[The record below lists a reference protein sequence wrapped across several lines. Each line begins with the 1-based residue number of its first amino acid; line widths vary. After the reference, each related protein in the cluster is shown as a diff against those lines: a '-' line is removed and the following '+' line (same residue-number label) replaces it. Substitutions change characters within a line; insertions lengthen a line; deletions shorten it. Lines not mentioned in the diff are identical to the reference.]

1 MTPQGRVGRSAAW
14 RRLWIA
20 RNLGRG
26 SVEITRSRVGL
37 QDKTPSSS
45 NVVGN
50 SLTILQEELENA
62 EAPFRIRDVGTHDN
76 VVDRGV
82 DLIS

>member
-1 MTPQGRVGRSAAW
+1 M
-14 RRLWIA
+14 
-20 RNLGRG
+20 
-26 SVEITRSRVGL
+26 EITRSRVGL

-62 EAPFRIRDVGTHDN
+62 EAPFRIRDVGTRDN